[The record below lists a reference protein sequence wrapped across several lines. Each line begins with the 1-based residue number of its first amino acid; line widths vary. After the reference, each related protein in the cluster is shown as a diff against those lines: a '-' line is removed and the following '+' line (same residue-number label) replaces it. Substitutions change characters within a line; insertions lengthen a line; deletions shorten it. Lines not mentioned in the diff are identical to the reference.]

1 MMRKINKD
9 NPIPIWERALITV
22 EEGTALT
29 GIGYLLRLFCPISG
43 LPLIW
48 NRKEKRRQRN
58 KRQSFMYVRQSITII
73 FS

>member
-29 GIGYLLRLFCPISG
+29 GIGYLKLRAMSNEPGCD
-43 LPLIW
+43 
-48 NRKEKRRQRN
+48 
-58 KRQSFMYVRQSITII
+58 YVVWIGAS
-73 FS
+73 

>member
-29 GIGYLLRLFCPISG
+29 GIGYLKLRAMPNEPGCEYVVWIGASKML
-43 LPLIW
+43 
-48 NRKEKRRQRN
+48 KRRKLEEYLEN
-58 KRQSFMYVRQSITII
+58 SYSV
-73 FS
+73 